1 MSGHGGPYYGTP
13 AHTPRTGTVDNVP
26 HEALR
31 IVLALA
37 AREIGNRG
45 PARCRKEI
53 HVRALDQVQAAYDGG
68 DA

>member
-13 AHTPRTGTVDNVP
+13 AHTPSTGTVDNVP

-37 AREIGNRG
+37 ARELGKRDAV
-45 PARCRKEI
+45 PRSV
-53 HVRALDQVQAAYDGG
+53 VRALDQVQAAYDG
-68 DA
+68 ATP